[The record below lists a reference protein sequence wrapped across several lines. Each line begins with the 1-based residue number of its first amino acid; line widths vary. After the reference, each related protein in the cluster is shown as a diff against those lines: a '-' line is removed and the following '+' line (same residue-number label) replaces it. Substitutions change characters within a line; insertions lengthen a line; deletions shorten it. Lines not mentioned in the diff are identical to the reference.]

1 MYKNTRIV
9 CVLAIFGAAAL
20 LGGCATSVPKAQ
32 YNKTMP
38 TQYHVDGDDKIQV
51 KVESVDGVE
60 ATGFE
65 KEQLASMVITKL
77 DERRAKNPANGD
89 ARDCSVVV
97 TITRFDKGNAV
108 ARFILVG
115 LGQIHL
121 EGLVEVYALPS
132 NEKIDDFTVSKT
144 FAWGGIYGATTRIE
158 DLEPAF
164 ADAVSAALT
173 GQEEVPASASK
184 GK

>member
-32 YNKTMP
+32 YNKALP

-51 KVESVDGVE
+51 RVDAAAGVA
-60 ATGFE
+60 ATDFE
-65 KEQLASMVITKL
+65 KQQLASMVTSKL
-77 DERRAKNPANGD
+77 EERRVKNPSNGD
-89 ARDCSVVV
+89 VRDCSVVI

-108 ARFILVG
+108 ARLMLAG

-121 EGLVEVYALPS
+121 DGLIEVYAQPS

-144 FAWGGIYGATTRIE
+144 FAWGGIYGVATKIE
-158 DLEPAF
+158 DVEPAF

-173 GQEEVPASASK
+173 GQEEVSASATK